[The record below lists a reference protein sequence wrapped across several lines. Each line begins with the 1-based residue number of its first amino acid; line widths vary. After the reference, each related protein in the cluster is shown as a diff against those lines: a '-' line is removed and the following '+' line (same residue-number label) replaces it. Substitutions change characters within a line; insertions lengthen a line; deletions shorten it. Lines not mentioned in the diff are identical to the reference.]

1 MAEVVEELDAKVEE
15 EEKKQEEKEKELHVW
30 NNDYAGTPY
39 IPIYVML
46 PVFI

>member
-1 MAEVVEELDAKVEE
+1 MAEVVEEIDAKVEE

-30 NNDYAGTPY
+30 NNAYAGTPY

-46 PVFI
+46 PVII

>member
-1 MAEVVEELDAKVEE
+1 MAEVVEEIDAKVEE
-15 EEKKQEEKEKELHVW
+15 EEKELHVW